1 MNQSLFAEVGKH
13 LPSDLSKPFIRTPL
27 GGGYSYAD
35 MLRSTSQFAHALV
48 ELGVQPGDRVAVQ
61 VDKSPETVMLYL
73 AVLRVGAVYLP
84 LNSGYTGDELRYFL
98 DDAEPSL
105 FVCAPAFEAQA
116 RELAEASGVARVA
129 TLGDQVD
136 GSLMDAVHGK
146 PGRFVDVPR
155 ASSDLAAILYTSGT
169 TGRSKGAMIS
179 HGNLVSNARALV
191 DAWQITGE
199 DWLLH
204 ALPIFHIHGLF
215 VACNSL
221 LMAGG
226 SMLFLSKF
234 DAAQMLRLLPQVNLL
249 MGVPTF
255 YTRLLDQPGLT
266 REAVAHM
273 RLFISG
279 SAPLTAET
287 HKAFSERTG
296 MAILE
301 RYGMTETGMNTSNPL
316 DGERIAGTVGF
327 PLPGVE
333 LRITDP
339 SQSEPTPLPQGEPG
353 MIEVRG
359 PNVFQGY
366 WRMPEKTAEE
376 LRADGYFMTGDI
388 GFIDDKGYVQI
399 VGRNKDMII
408 SGGFNVYPKE
418 LEEILDT
425 LPGVVESAVIGVPHP
440 DFGEGVTAVL
450 VATQGQAPS
459 EAQVFAALDGKLAR
473 FKQPKR
479 VMVVDALPRNVMG
492 KVQKNVLRE
501 QFKALYS

>member
-27 GGGYSYAD
+27 GGDYSYAD

-339 SQSEPTPLPQGEPG
+339 SQSAPTPLSQGEPG

-450 VATQGQAPS
+450 VASQGQAPS
-459 EAQVFAALDGKLAR
+459 EAQVLAALDGKLAR

>member
-35 MLRSTSQFAHALV
+35 MLRSTSQFAHALA

-84 LNSGYTGDELRYFL
+84 LNSSYTGDELRYFL

-116 RELAEASGVARVA
+116 RELAKASGVAHVE
-129 TLGDQVD
+129 TLGDAGD
-136 GSLMDAVHGK
+136 GSLMDRVQGK
-146 PGRFVDVPR
+146 PGRFVDVER
-155 ASSDLAAILYTSGT
+155 TASDLAAILYTSGT

-191 DAWQITGE
+191 DYWKITAE

-316 DGERIAGTVGF
+316 DGQRIAGTVGF

-339 SQSEPTPLPQGEPG
+339 AQVEPTPLPQGEPG

-388 GFIDDKGYVQI
+388 GFVDERGYVQI

-425 LPGVVESAVIGVPHP
+425 LPGVAESAVIGVPHP

-450 VATQGQAPS
+450 VASQGQAPS
-459 EAQVFAALDGKLAR
+459 EAQVLAALDGKLAR

>member
-13 LPSDLSKPFIRTPL
+13 LPSDLSKPFIRTPD

-84 LNSGYTGDELRYFL
+84 LNSGYTGEELRYFL

-116 RELAEASGVARVA
+116 RELAKVSGVAHVE
-129 TLGDQVD
+129 TLGDAGD
-136 GSLMDAVHGK
+136 GSLMAKVHGK
-146 PGRFVDVPR
+146 PGRFADVER
-155 ASSDLAAILYTSGT
+155 AASDLAAILYTSGT

-191 DAWQITGE
+191 DYWNITSE

-234 DAAQMLRLLPQVNLL
+234 DAAQMLKLLPQVNLL

-316 DGERIAGTVGF
+316 DGQRIAGTVGF

-339 SQSEPTPLPQGEPG
+339 GQAEPSLLPQGEPG

-376 LRADGYFMTGDI
+376 LRADGFFMTGDI
-388 GFIDDKGYVQI
+388 GFIDDRGYVQI

-425 LPGVVESAVIGVPHP
+425 LPGVAESAVIGVPHP

-450 VATQGQAPS
+450 VASKGQAPS
-459 EAQVFAALDGKLAR
+459 EAQVLAALDGKLAR

>member
-13 LPSDLSKPFIRTPL
+13 LPSDLSKPFIRTPE

-105 FVCAPAFEAQA
+105 LVCAPAFEAQA
-116 RELAEASGVARVA
+116 RELAKVSGVAHVE
-129 TLGDQVD
+129 TLGNAGD
-136 GSLMDAVHGK
+136 GSLMERVQGK

-155 ASSDLAAILYTSGT
+155 TSSDLAAILYTSGT

-191 DAWQITGE
+191 DAWQITSA

-215 VACNSL
+215 VAINSL

-226 SMLFLSKF
+226 SMLFLAKF
-234 DAAQMLRLLPQVNLL
+234 DAVDILRLLPRVNLL

-287 HKAFSERTG
+287 HKAFFERTG

-339 SQSEPTPLPQGEPG
+339 GKAEPTLLPQGEPG

-388 GFIDDKGYVQI
+388 GFVDDRGYVQI

-450 VATQGQAPS
+450 VASKGQAPS
-459 EAQVFAALDGKLAR
+459 EAQVLAALDGKLAR

-479 VMVVDALPRNVMG
+479 VLVVDALPRNVMG

>member
-339 SQSEPTPLPQGEPG
+339 SQSEPAPLPQGEPG

-366 WRMPEKTAEE
+366 WRMPEKTADE

-459 EAQVFAALDGKLAR
+459 EAQVLAALDGKLAR

>member
-191 DAWQITGE
+191 DAWQITGD

-226 SMLFLSKF
+226 SMLFLGKF

-339 SQSEPTPLPQGEPG
+339 SQSAPTPLPQGQPG

-450 VATQGQAPS
+450 VASQGQAPS
-459 EAQVFAALDGKLAR
+459 EAQVLAALDGKLAR

>member
-73 AVLRVGAVYLP
+73 AVLRAGAVYLP
-84 LNSGYTGDELRYFL
+84 LNSGYTGEELRYFL

-116 RELAEASGVARVA
+116 RELAKVSGVAQVE
-129 TLGDQVD
+129 TLGDAGD
-136 GSLMDAVHGK
+136 GSLMDRVHGK
-146 PGRFVDVPR
+146 PGRFADVER
-155 ASSDLAAILYTSGT
+155 AASDLAAILYTSGT

-191 DAWQITGE
+191 DAWQITSE

-339 SQSEPTPLPQGEPG
+339 AQAEPTLLPQGEPG

-388 GFIDDKGYVQI
+388 GFVDDRGYVQI

-425 LPGVVESAVIGVPHP
+425 LPGVAESAVIGVPHP

-450 VATQGQAPS
+450 VAGKGQAPS
-459 EAQVFAALDGKLAR
+459 EAQVLAALDGKLAR

>member
-191 DAWQITGE
+191 DAWQITGD

-226 SMLFLSKF
+226 SMLFLGKF

-339 SQSEPTPLPQGEPG
+339 SQSAPTPLPQGEPG

-418 LEEILDT
+418 LEEILDA

-450 VATQGQAPS
+450 VASQGQAPS
-459 EAQVFAALDGKLAR
+459 EAQVLAALDGKLAR

>member
-129 TLGDQVD
+129 TLGDQGD

-179 HGNLVSNARALV
+179 HGNLVSNAHALV
-191 DAWQITGE
+191 DAWQITSE

-459 EAQVFAALDGKLAR
+459 EAQVLAALDGKLAR

>member
-1 MNQSLFAEVGKH
+1 MNQSLFAEVSNH
-13 LPSDLSKPFIRTPL
+13 LPSDLSKPFIRIPD
-27 GGGYSYAD
+27 GGGYSYAE

-84 LNSGYTGDELRYFL
+84 LNSGYTGEELRYFL

-116 RELAEASGVARVA
+116 RELAQASGVAKVA
-129 TLGDQVD
+129 TLGDAGD
-136 GSLMDAVHGK
+136 GSLMDAVEGK
-146 PGRFVDVPR
+146 PGRFADVPR
-155 ASSDLAAILYTSGT
+155 AASDLAAILYTSGT

-191 DAWQITGE
+191 DYWKISPS

-234 DAAQMLRLLPQVNLL
+234 DAAEILRLLPQVNLL

-255 YTRLLDQPGLT
+255 YTRLLDQAGLT
-266 REAVAHM
+266 HEAVAHM

-287 HKAFSERTG
+287 HKAFFERTG
-296 MAILE
+296 MDILE

-339 SQSEPTPLPQGEPG
+339 GVAEPTLLPKGEPG

-399 VGRNKDMII
+399 VGRSKDMII
-408 SGGFNVYPKE
+408 SGGYNVYPKE
-418 LEEILDT
+418 LEQILDT
-425 LPGVVESAVIGVPHP
+425 LPGVAESAVIGVPHP

-450 VATQGQAPS
+450 VATKDHTPS
-459 EAQVFAALDGKLAR
+459 EAEILAGLDGKLAR

-479 VMVVDALPRNVMG
+479 VVVVDALPRNVMG

-501 QFKALYS
+501 RFKSLYS

>member
-129 TLGDQVD
+129 TLGDQGD

-191 DAWQITGE
+191 DAWQITSE

-459 EAQVFAALDGKLAR
+459 EAQVLAALDGKLAR

>member
-1 MNQSLFAEVGKH
+1 MNQSLFAGVGKH
-13 LPSDLSKPFIRTPL
+13 LPSDLSKPFIRTPE

-73 AVLRVGAVYLP
+73 AVLRAGAVYLP

-105 FVCAPAFEAQA
+105 LVCAPAFEAQA
-116 RELAEASGVARVA
+116 RELAKVSGVAHVE
-129 TLGDQVD
+129 TLGNAGD
-136 GSLMDAVHGK
+136 GSLMARVQGK

-155 ASSDLAAILYTSGT
+155 TSSDLAAILYTSGT

-191 DAWQITGE
+191 DAWQITSA

-215 VACNSL
+215 VAINSL

-226 SMLFLSKF
+226 SMLFLAKF
-234 DAAQMLRLLPQVNLL
+234 DAVDILRLLPRVNLL

-287 HKAFSERTG
+287 HKAFFERTG

-339 SQSEPTPLPQGEPG
+339 GKAEPTLLPQGEPG

-388 GFIDDKGYVQI
+388 GFVDDRGYVQI

-450 VATQGQAPS
+450 VASKGQAPS
-459 EAQVFAALDGKLAR
+459 EAQVLAALDGKLAR

-479 VMVVDALPRNVMG
+479 VLVVEALPRNVMG

>member
-136 GSLMDAVHGK
+136 GSLMDAVRGR

-366 WRMPEKTAEE
+366 WRMPAKTAEE

-459 EAQVFAALDGKLAR
+459 EAQVLAALDGKLAR

>member
-116 RELAEASGVARVA
+116 RELAKVSGVAHVE
-129 TLGDQVD
+129 TLGDAGD
-136 GSLMDAVHGK
+136 GSLMARVHGK

-191 DAWQITGE
+191 DAWQITDR

-255 YTRLLDQPGLT
+255 YTRLLDQPGLS

-339 SQSEPTPLPQGEPG
+339 GQAEPTLLPQGEPG

-450 VATQGQAPS
+450 VASQGQAPS
-459 EAQVFAALDGKLAR
+459 EAQVLAALDGKLAR

>member
-13 LPSDLSKPFIRTPL
+13 LPSDLSKPFIRTPE

-105 FVCAPAFEAQA
+105 LVCAPAFEAQA
-116 RELAEASGVARVA
+116 RELAKVSGVAHVE
-129 TLGDQVD
+129 TLGNAGD
-136 GSLMDAVHGK
+136 GSLMARVQGK

-155 ASSDLAAILYTSGT
+155 TSSDLAAILYTSGT

-191 DAWQITGE
+191 DAWQITSA

-215 VACNSL
+215 VAINSL

-226 SMLFLSKF
+226 SMLFLAKF
-234 DAAQMLRLLPQVNLL
+234 DAVDILRLLPRVNLL

-287 HKAFSERTG
+287 HKAFFERTG

-339 SQSEPTPLPQGEPG
+339 GKAEPTLLPQGEPG

-388 GFIDDKGYVQI
+388 GFVDDRGYVQI

-450 VATQGQAPS
+450 VASKGQAPS
-459 EAQVFAALDGKLAR
+459 EAQVLAALDGKLAR

-479 VMVVDALPRNVMG
+479 VLVVEALPRNVMG

>member
-13 LPSDLSKPFIRTPL
+13 LPSDLSKPFIRTPE

-73 AVLRVGAVYLP
+73 AVLRAGAVYLP

-105 FVCAPAFEAQA
+105 LVCAPAFEAQA
-116 RELAEASGVARVA
+116 RELAKVSGVAHVE
-129 TLGDQVD
+129 TLGNAGD
-136 GSLMDAVHGK
+136 GSLMARVQGK

-155 ASSDLAAILYTSGT
+155 TSSDLAAILYTSGT

-191 DAWQITGE
+191 DAWQITSA

-215 VACNSL
+215 VAINSL

-226 SMLFLSKF
+226 SMLFLAKF
-234 DAAQMLRLLPQVNLL
+234 DAVDILRLLPRVNLL

-287 HKAFSERTG
+287 HKAFFERTG

-339 SQSEPTPLPQGEPG
+339 GKAEPTLLPQGEPG

-388 GFIDDKGYVQI
+388 GFVDDRGYVQI

-450 VATQGQAPS
+450 VASKGQAPS
-459 EAQVFAALDGKLAR
+459 EAQVLAALDGKLAR

-479 VMVVDALPRNVMG
+479 VLVVEALPRNVMG

>member
-13 LPSDLSKPFIRTPL
+13 LPSDLSKPFIRTPD

-84 LNSGYTGDELRYFL
+84 LNSGYTGEELRYFL

-116 RELAEASGVARVA
+116 RELAKVSGVAHVES
-129 TLGDQVD
+129 LGDAGD
-136 GSLMDAVHGK
+136 GSLMAKVHGK
-146 PGRFVDVPR
+146 PGRFADVER
-155 ASSDLAAILYTSGT
+155 AASDLAAILYTSGT

-191 DAWQITGE
+191 DYWNISSE

-234 DAAQMLRLLPQVNLL
+234 DAAQMLKLLPQVNLL

-316 DGERIAGTVGF
+316 DGQRIAGTVGF

-339 SQSEPTPLPQGEPG
+339 GQAEPSLLPQGEPG

-376 LRADGYFMTGDI
+376 LRADGFFMTGDI
-388 GFIDDKGYVQI
+388 GFIDDRGYVQI

-425 LPGVVESAVIGVPHP
+425 LPGVAESAVIGVPHP

-450 VATQGQAPS
+450 VASTGQAPS
-459 EAQVFAALDGKLAR
+459 EAQVLAALDGKLAR

>member
-155 ASSDLAAILYTSGT
+155 TASDLAAILYTSGT

-191 DAWQITGE
+191 DAWQITGD

-226 SMLFLSKF
+226 SMLFLGKF

-339 SQSEPTPLPQGEPG
+339 SQSAPTPLPQGEPG

-450 VATQGQAPS
+450 VASQGQAPS
-459 EAQVFAALDGKLAR
+459 EAQVLAALDGKLAR

>member
-155 ASSDLAAILYTSGT
+155 TASDLAAILYTSGT

-179 HGNLVSNARALV
+179 HGNLVSNACALV
-191 DAWQITGE
+191 DAWQITGD

-226 SMLFLSKF
+226 SMLFLGKF

-339 SQSEPTPLPQGEPG
+339 SQSAPTPLPQGEPG

-418 LEEILDT
+418 LEEILDA

-450 VATQGQAPS
+450 VASQGQAPS
-459 EAQVFAALDGKLAR
+459 EAQVLAALDGKLAR

>member
-234 DAAQMLRLLPQVNLL
+234 DAAQMLRLMPQVNLL

-339 SQSEPTPLPQGEPG
+339 SQSEPAPLPQGEPG

-459 EAQVFAALDGKLAR
+459 EAQVLAALDGKLAR

>member
-1 MNQSLFAEVGKH
+1 MNQSLFAEIGKH

-116 RELAEASGVARVA
+116 RELAKVSGVAHVE
-129 TLGDQVD
+129 TLGDAGD
-136 GSLMDAVHGK
+136 GSLMERVHGK
-146 PGRFVDVPR
+146 PGRFADVER
-155 ASSDLAAILYTSGT
+155 TAADLAAILYTSGT

-191 DAWQITGE
+191 DAWRITSE

-327 PLPGVE
+327 PLLGVE

-339 SQSEPTPLPQGEPG
+339 SQSEPTLLPQGEPG

-376 LRADGYFMTGDI
+376 LRTDGYFMTGDI
-388 GFIDDKGYVQI
+388 GFVDERGYVQI
-399 VGRNKDMII
+399 VGRDKDMII

-425 LPGVVESAVIGVPHP
+425 LPGVAESAVIGVPHP

-450 VATQGQAPS
+450 VAGQGQAPS
-459 EAQVFAALDGKLAR
+459 EAQVLAALDGKLAR

>member
-339 SQSEPTPLPQGEPG
+339 SQSAPTPLPQGEPG

-459 EAQVFAALDGKLAR
+459 EAQVLAALDGKLAR

>member
-13 LPSDLSKPFIRTPL
+13 LPSDLSKPFIRTPY
-27 GGGYSYAD
+27 GDGYSYAD

-116 RELAEASGVARVA
+116 RELADASGVARVA
-129 TLGDQVD
+129 TLGDKGD

-191 DAWQITGE
+191 DAWQITSE

-255 YTRLLDQPGLT
+255 YTRLLDQSGLT

-333 LRITDP
+333 LRISDP
-339 SQSEPTPLPQGEPG
+339 SQSEPTLLPQGEPG

-388 GFIDDKGYVQI
+388 GFVDERGYVQI

-450 VATQGQAPS
+450 VASQGQAPS
-459 EAQVFAALDGKLAR
+459 EAQLLAALDGKLAR

>member
-129 TLGDQVD
+129 TLGDQGD

-316 DGERIAGTVGF
+316 DGQRIAGTVGF

-388 GFIDDKGYVQI
+388 GFVDERGYVQI

-459 EAQVFAALDGKLAR
+459 EAQVLAALDGKLAR

>member
-13 LPSDLSKPFIRTPL
+13 LPSDLSKPFIRTPD

-84 LNSGYTGDELRYFL
+84 LNSGYTGEELRYFL

-116 RELAEASGVARVA
+116 RELANVSGVAHVE
-129 TLGDQVD
+129 TLGDAGD
-136 GSLMDAVHGK
+136 GSLMARVHGK
-146 PGRFVDVPR
+146 PGRFADVER
-155 ASSDLAAILYTSGT
+155 AASDLAAILYTSGT

-191 DAWQITGE
+191 DYWNITAE

-234 DAAQMLRLLPQVNLL
+234 DAAQMLKLLPQVNLL

-316 DGERIAGTVGF
+316 DGQRIAGTVGF

-339 SQSEPTPLPQGEPG
+339 GQAEPTLLPQGEPG

-388 GFIDDKGYVQI
+388 GFVDERGYVQI

-425 LPGVVESAVIGVPHP
+425 LPGVAESAVIGVPHP

-450 VATQGQAPS
+450 VASKGQAPT
-459 EAQVFAALDGKLAR
+459 EAQVLAALDGKLAR

>member
-1 MNQSLFAEVGKH
+1 MNQSLFAEIGKH
-13 LPSDLSKPFIRTPL
+13 LPSDLSKPFIRTPD

-84 LNSGYTGDELRYFL
+84 LNSGYTGEELRYFL

-116 RELAEASGVARVA
+116 RELAKVSGVAHVE
-129 TLGDQVD
+129 TLGDAGN
-136 GSLMDAVHGK
+136 GSLMAKVHGK
-146 PGRFVDVPR
+146 PGRFADVER
-155 ASSDLAAILYTSGT
+155 AASDLAAILYTSGT

-191 DAWQITGE
+191 DYWNITSE

-234 DAAQMLRLLPQVNLL
+234 DAAQMLKLLSQVNLL

-316 DGERIAGTVGF
+316 DGQRIAGTVGF

-339 SQSEPTPLPQGEPG
+339 GRAEPSLLPQGEPG

-376 LRADGYFMTGDI
+376 LRADGFFMTGDI
-388 GFIDDKGYVQI
+388 GFIDDRGYVQI
-399 VGRNKDMII
+399 VGRNKDIII

-425 LPGVVESAVIGVPHP
+425 LPGVAESAVIGVPHP

-450 VATQGQAPS
+450 VASKGQAPS
-459 EAQVFAALDGKLAR
+459 EAQVLAALDGKLAR

>member
-13 LPSDLSKPFIRTPL
+13 LPSDLSKPFIRTPE

-84 LNSGYTGDELRYFL
+84 LNSGYTGEELRYFL

-105 FVCAPAFEAQA
+105 FVCAPAFEDQA
-116 RELAEASGVARVA
+116 RELAKVSGVAHVE
-129 TLGDQVD
+129 TLGDAGD
-136 GSLMDAVHGK
+136 GSLMARVHGK
-146 PGRFVDVPR
+146 PGRFADVER
-155 ASSDLAAILYTSGT
+155 AASDLAAILYTSGT

-191 DAWQITGE
+191 DYWSITSE

-234 DAAQMLRLLPQVNLL
+234 DAAQMLKLLPQVNLL

-316 DGERIAGTVGF
+316 DGQRIAGTVGF

-339 SQSEPTPLPQGEPG
+339 GQAEPTLLPQGEPG

-388 GFIDDKGYVQI
+388 GFVDDRGYVQI

-425 LPGVVESAVIGVPHP
+425 LPGVAESAVIGVPHP

-450 VATQGQAPS
+450 VASKGEVPT
-459 EAQVFAALDGKLAR
+459 EAQVLAALDGKLAR

>member
-339 SQSEPTPLPQGEPG
+339 SQSEPAPLPQGEPG

-450 VATQGQAPS
+450 VATQSQAPS
-459 EAQVFAALDGKLAR
+459 EAQVLAALDGKLAR

>member
-13 LPSDLSKPFIRTPL
+13 LPSDLSKPFIRTPD

-84 LNSGYTGDELRYFL
+84 LNSGYTGEELRYFL

-116 RELAEASGVARVA
+116 RELANVSGVAHVE
-129 TLGDQVD
+129 TLGDAGD
-136 GSLMDAVHGK
+136 GSLMARVHGK
-146 PGRFVDVPR
+146 PGRFADVER
-155 ASSDLAAILYTSGT
+155 AASDLAAILYTSGT

-191 DAWQITGE
+191 DAWRITE
-199 DWLLH
+199 QDWLLH

-226 SMLFLSKF
+226 SMLFLGKF
-234 DAAQMLRLLPQVNLL
+234 DAAQMLKLLPQVNLL

-316 DGERIAGTVGF
+316 DGQRIAGTVGF

-339 SQSEPTPLPQGEPG
+339 GQAEPTLLPQGEPG

-388 GFIDDKGYVQI
+388 GFVDERGYVQI

-425 LPGVVESAVIGVPHP
+425 LPGVAESAVIGVPHP

-450 VATQGQAPS
+450 VASKGQAPS
-459 EAQVFAALDGKLAR
+459 EAQVLAALDGKLAR